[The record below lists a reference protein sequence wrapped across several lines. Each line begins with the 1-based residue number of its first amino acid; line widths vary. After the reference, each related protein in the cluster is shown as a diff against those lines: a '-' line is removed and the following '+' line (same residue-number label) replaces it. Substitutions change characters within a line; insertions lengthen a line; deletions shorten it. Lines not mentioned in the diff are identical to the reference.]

1 MVTGVFAQMI
11 VVWLGRGGV
20 QLAKSLEKF
29 FTGNSF
35 EQSVDEQKVQFHWFG
50 KKDRIQYLVQFCLE
64 RVKDIFTNHSFI
76 LKIVSQSQ
84 TLALWVKIWQERSK

>member
-1 MVTGVFAQMI
+1 M
-11 VVWLGRGGV
+11 

-35 EQSVDEQKVQFHWFG
+35 EQSMDEQKVQFHWFG

-76 LKIVSQSQ
+76 SKIVSQAQ
-84 TLALWVKIWQERSK
+84 TLALWVKIRQEKAE

>member
-1 MVTGVFAQMI
+1 MNSNTCGNWCIYSNDSCVA
-11 VVWLGRGGV
+11 RKGGV

-84 TLALWVKIWQERSK
+84 TLALWV